1 MAVRNKLWPATA
13 AMAVAQNVTAQ
24 QTIARRATTI
34 ASVVAENAAVVVI
47 DAKAAISAVVVIDAK
62 AAISAVVVID
72 AKAAVMVDAKVAAM
86 VVLPKLA

>member
-24 QTIARRATTI
+24 QTIARLATTI

-47 DAKAAISAVVVIDAK
+47 DVMVAISAVVVIDAK
-62 AAISAVVVID
+62 V
-72 AKAAVMVDAKVAAM
+72 AVMVAAKVAAM

>member
-24 QTIARRATTI
+24 QTIAPLATTI

-47 DAKAAISAVVVIDAK
+47 DVMVAISAVVVIDAK
-62 AAISAVVVID
+62 V
-72 AKAAVMVDAKVAAM
+72 AVMVAAKVAAM